1 MTEGVLKIRDAEIDF
16 LCFGQGEKP
25 LVIIPGLSLWGL
37 RGLGGSMSRTYKCF
51 EKDFRVFCI
60 DKRRHISGDISIAE
74 LSEDYADAMK
84 ALNIDNAC
92 ILGISQGGM
101 IAQTLAVTHPELV
114 EKLLLGVTTAR
125 SNETTAETVKTW
137 IKLVENDDLAALLRD
152 IILRTYSDEYIR
164 RHSRLFDTN
173 VRLSI
178 PSDKERFIA
187 LAKAC
192 MSCEVYDRLDAIC
205 CPVYVVGAENDRV
218 VTAQASRDIA
228 EKLGCPLY
236 IYENYGHAVYEEA
249 KDFNTKALEFFLSAP

>member
-1 MTEGVLKIRDAEIDF
+1 MTEGILRLRDAEIDF
-16 LCFGQGEKP
+16 LCFGQGETP
-25 LVIIPGLSLWGL
+25 LVIIPGLSLWGI
-37 RGLGGSMSRTYKCF
+37 RGLGNSMSRSYKCF
-51 EKDFRVFCI
+51 EKDFRVYCI
-60 DKRRHISGDISIAE
+60 DKRRHFSGDISIAE
-74 LSEDYADAMK
+74 LSEDYAGVMK

-101 IAQTLAVTHPELV
+101 IAQYLAVTHPELV
-114 EKLLLGVTTAR
+114 GKLFLGVTSAQ

-137 IKLVENDDLAALLRD
+137 IKLVENDDLTALLKD

-178 PSDKERFIA
+178 PTDKERFAA

-192 MSCEVYDRLDAIC
+192 MNCDIYERLNAIC

-236 IYENYGHAVYEEA
+236 IYEKYGHAVYEEA
-249 KDFNTKALEFFLSAP
+249 KDFNRKALEFF